1 MKRIKTILLAIVAGA
16 FVINANGQAL
26 KKAVLGVEDFTY
38 SKDFSIEDV
47 EMIRNQI
54 INGIRN
60 TGRVIVVDHHSATNK
75 ALSAERERR
84 KQESAMDANEV
95 ADMTSLNANS
105 LLSANLD
112 QLIATREIYKETEM
126 RKVGDKYE
134 TVVKGEYPYYKAVIT
149 YTLKITDCETGSVQS
164 QETYQFSAG
173 NYSTLYH
180 KADYDNPK
188 AAIEALLSRCVN
200 QDQLTILILNT
211 FKAEGKVLQI
221 EKGNGKKA
229 QTVYISL
236 GSEDGIQEGQVLE
249 LYREIDI
256 AGEISRK
263 LVGEVEVIELL
274 GATRSLA
281 KVKKGGDVIQQVLA
295 VGGNLPVRSR
305 DVKQKF
311 FGGIK

>member
-1 MKRIKTILLAIVAGA
+1 MKRIKFILLGFVACA
-16 FVINANGQAL
+16 FAINANGQEL
-26 KKAVLGVEDFTY
+26 KKAVLGVEGFTA
-38 SKDFSIEDV
+38 SRDFSKEQV
-47 EMIRNQI
+47 EMVRNQVVNAI
-54 INGIRN
+54 KK
-60 TGRVIVVDHHSATNK
+60 TGRVIVVDHHSATGS
-75 ALSAERERR
+75 ALDAERERR

-112 QLIATREIYKETEM
+112 QLTATREIYKETEQ

-134 TVVKGEYPYYKAVIT
+134 TIVKGEYPYYKAVIT
-149 YTLKITDCETGSVQS
+149 YTIKITDCETGSVQG
-164 QETYQFSAG
+164 QETYRLEAG
-173 NYSTLYH
+173 RYSTYSK
-180 KADYDNPK
+180 KAEYDNAEDAK
-188 AAIEALLSRCVN
+188 KALLANCVN

-229 QTVYISL
+229 QTVYVSL
-236 GSEDGIQEGQVLE
+236 GSEDGVQKGQVLE
-249 LYREIDI
+249 LYKEIDI

-263 LVGEVEVIELL
+263 LVGEVEIIEVL

-295 VGGNLPVRSR
+295 VGGNLPVLSR

-311 FGGIK
+311 FGGVK